1 MNSNSNQEDPSISQE
16 TAESSGGVTS
26 EGHDD
31 SGIDDGL
38 NRRPVGRRKDGRN
51 YVQKNSLT
59 EAELLAA
66 REQTRT
72 NLKRKAK
79 TELTEDD
86 KKEDRRA
93 ANRLSAFQSRQRRKM
108 IIEDLQKTVA
118 EQSKHNADQAKEIAE
133 LKRQLQAARQENEL
147 MRHQMGGGTGQTGF
161 GASALFG
168 GGGQISG
175 GNPLLQLGQSQMN
188 FQQSQL
194 LQNAMLQNAL
204 LFTAQAQ
211 QQARGNSTN
220 PPTMQQSS
228 TTQAI
233 PNVTGPKVDVVP
245 NNQMQLLPQNNDSQ
259 QQQQQQQDQKV
270 QQQTPQVSLPN
281 VVTNSD
287 SDNQTSSDERQMEK
301 TAVTTV

>member
-1 MNSNSNQEDPSISQE
+1 MMNSNTNQEDPSISQE
-16 TAESSGGVTS
+16 TAESGGVTS
-26 EGHDD
+26 EGPD

-147 MRHQMGGGTGQTGF
+147 MRHQMTGGAGTSGF
-161 GASALFG
+161 GSSQLFG
-168 GGGQISG
+168 GAGHIPG

-188 FQQSQL
+188 FQQNQL

-204 LFTAQAQ
+204 LFSAQAQ
-211 QQARGNSTN
+211 QQARGNQQN
-220 PPTMQQSS
+220 GNAMQQANNM
-228 TTQAI
+228 QPMA
-233 PNVTGPKVDVVP
+233 NGTGPKADLVP
-245 NNQMQLLPQNNDSQ
+245 NVQMPQNNNDPQ
-259 QQQQQQQDQKV
+259 QE

-287 SDNQTSSDERQMEK
+287 SDNQTTNDEPQMEK
-301 TAVTTV
+301 TALTTV